1 MAVVEC
7 SPPVFALHAL
17 WPQDHEQLGRM
28 LEGMVDSEVG
38 TTDSTELNL
47 QVQSVPPH
55 GGGHTH
61 TSTFNVA
68 AAAPHNPGFQTVIL
82 LGSPG
87 MRCCFV
93 LLQSTPERA
102 FCAHCELF
110 LASMVP
116 SYEAQ
121 KLFLARLASPFSTG
135 FVRSRCL

>member
-7 SPPVFALHAL
+7 TFPVFALHAL

-61 TSTFNVA
+61 THVNVYCRGRSPPQSRLPDRHFA
-68 AAAPHNPGFQTVIL
+68 GFPGYA
-82 LGSPG
+82 
-87 MRCCFV
+87 M
-93 LLQSTPERA
+93 
-102 FCAHCELF
+102 
-110 LASMVP
+110 
-116 SYEAQ
+116 
-121 KLFLARLASPFSTG
+121 
-135 FVRSRCL
+135 